1 MATKGFEVEIL
12 TLVKK
17 IKMRSTGLVCFIG
30 VGRFIEWGALN
41 ARGLSR
47 SLFLGQYARVDWGEC
62 GCWGKDTKD
71 VRNHKNG
78 ELGMRKASNITGKA
92 SKLFH
97 IPCSAVRV
105 QAWWILAALRP

>member
-1 MATKGFEVEIL
+1 MPTKGFEVEIL
-12 TLVKK
+12 ALVKQ

-30 VGRFIEWGALN
+30 VGRFIDWGALN

-47 SLFLGQYARVDWGEC
+47 GILIFFGTIGGEC